1 MHFHFG
7 FLFWKPLPSKGRLL
21 PRLAACAVLAA
32 ASAAAQIAPSY
43 AIDTIAG
50 PGDLMSSAADQVK
63 LNTPRSVAVDRASN
77 VYIADRL
84 NDRIL
89 KVDAAGNTSTFAG
102 TETRGYSG
110 DGGPATA
117 AQLFSP
123 EGVAVD
129 DMGNV
134 YIADTN
140 NNRIRKVDTA
150 GIISTLA
157 GTGEDGYSGDGGP
170 AAEAQLSLPFSVAA
184 DGAGNIYIA
193 GNDRIRKVD
202 AVGNISTFAGIGIR
216 GYIGDGGPATAARL
230 NAPQGV
236 AADAAGN
243 VYIADTGNN
252 RIRRVDAAGVIA
264 TVAGTGIRGY
274 SGDSGPAVSAYL
286 HYPAGVAADSE
297 GNIYIADT
305 ENHRI
310 RKVGAEGNISTVAG
324 SAGFGLS
331 GDGGPATAAEFVFPA
346 DVAVDSAGNLY
357 IADTENHRIRRVDAR
372 GYIATFAGAEAY
384 GFSGDGGPSN
394 LARLNFPQDAAV
406 DGVGNVYIADT
417 FNHRIRKVDANGYIA
432 TFAGTGIPGYSGN
445 GGPAAEA
452 QLNIPEGVAVDGIGN
467 VYIADTGNNRIRK
480 VGADGNTSTV
490 AGGGNPTDG
499 VGDGGPATAARLSS
513 PQDVAVDGDGNI
525 YIADT
530 HNGLIRR
537 VSADGN
543 ISTFAGVG
551 TLGYGG
557 DGGPATKAYLNWPQD
572 VAMDGDGNIYIAD
585 RSNDN
590 IRKVGADGIIST
602 VAGGGNPTDGVGDGG
617 PATAARLSSPQGV
630 AVDGN
635 GNIYIADNTYNGR
648 IRRVSADGNISTV
661 AGGGNPAD
669 GVGDGGPATAAR
681 LDSPQDVA
689 VDSAGNV
696 YIADAFNHRI
706 RRLRPKPRISVGG
719 IVLATGTPT
728 VSRISPNA
736 LISVFGQD
744 FASQGTSTLNPRLDA
759 PDKVAAD
766 LAETCLEIGG
776 KRTPLFLVA
785 PNQINAQAPHDL
797 PPGQT
802 QAAVVRDCGADSGL
816 RGEAVTVATA
826 AVSPAFFNVLS
837 NPDGHNPVI
846 ALHGGG
852 PALVGAPDLLPGTE
866 FSPAV
871 PGEFVTLFGTGFGAV
886 EPPLEAGQIPGA
898 AAVLANAAAF
908 TVGGIA
914 VPPEDVLYAGASPCC
929 AGLYQFTLRVP
940 PDIPDGDAAVTATV
954 SGISTP
960 KGPFLTVRGA
970 GADAPLGVRRF

>member
-1 MHFHFG
+1 MRFRFG
-7 FLFWKPLPSKGRLL
+7 FLFWKSLFINKYLL
-21 PRLAACAVLAA
+21 PQLAACAALAT
-32 ASAAAQIAPSY
+32 ASAAAQTAPSY

-50 PGDLMSSAADQVK
+50 PGDLMSGAASQVK
-63 LNTPRSVAVDRASN
+63 LNTPRSVAVDSASN

-140 NNRIRKVDTA
+140 NNRIRKVDAA

-202 AVGNISTFAGIGIR
+202 AAGNISTFAGMGIR
-216 GYIGDGGPATAARL
+216 GYIGDGGPAAAARF
-230 NAPQGV
+230 NAPHGI

-252 RIRRVDAAGVIA
+252 RIRKVDAAGVIT
-264 TVAGTGIRGY
+264 TVAGTGVSGY
-274 SGDSGPAVSAYL
+274 SGDGGPAVSANL
-286 HYPAGVAADSE
+286 HYPAGVAVDSAD
-297 GNIYIADT
+297 NIYIADT

-310 RKVGAEGNISTVAG
+310 RKVDADGSISTVAG

-346 DVAVDSAGNLY
+346 DVAVDNAGNLY
-357 IADTENHRIRRVDAR
+357 IADTENHRIRRVDVR
-372 GYIATFAGAEAY
+372 GYIATFAGTETH
-384 GFSGDGGPSN
+384 GFSGDGGP
-394 LARLNFPQDAAV
+394 
-406 DGVGNVYIADT
+406 
-417 FNHRIRKVDANGYIA
+417 A
-432 TFAGTGIPGYSGN
+432 T
-445 GGPAAEA
+445 
-452 QLNIPEGVAVDGIGN
+452 L
-467 VYIADTGNNRIRK
+467 
-480 VGADGNTSTV
+480 
-490 AGGGNPTDG
+490 
-499 VGDGGPATAARLSS
+499 
-513 PQDVAVDGDGNI
+513 
-525 YIADT
+525 
-530 HNGLIRR
+530 
-537 VSADGN
+537 
-543 ISTFAGVG
+543 
-551 TLGYGG
+551 
-557 DGGPATKAYLNWPQD
+557 
-572 VAMDGDGNIYIAD
+572 
-585 RSNDN
+585 
-590 IRKVGADGIIST
+590 
-602 VAGGGNPTDGVGDGG
+602 
-617 PATAARLSSPQGV
+617 
-630 AVDGN
+630 
-635 GNIYIADNTYNGR
+635 
-648 IRRVSADGNISTV
+648 
-661 AGGGNPAD
+661 
-669 GVGDGGPATAAR
+669 AR
-681 LDSPQDVA
+681 LDSPQSVA

-696 YIADAFNHRI
+696 YIADTYNHCI
-706 RRLRPKPRISVGG
+706 RRLRPKPRISAGG
-719 IVLATGTPT
+719 IVLATGTPA

-744 FASQGTSTLNPRLDA
+744 FASQGTPTLSPRLDA

-776 KRTPLFLVA
+776 KRAPLFLVA
-785 PNQINAQAPHDL
+785 PNQINAQTPHDL
-797 PPGQT
+797 MPGQT
-802 QAAVVRDCGADSGL
+802 QAAVVRDCGAGSGL
-816 RGEAVTVATA
+816 RGEAVTVATE
-826 AVSPAFFNVLS
+826 AVSPAFFNALS
-837 NPDGHNPVI
+837 NPDGRNPVV

-852 PALVGAPDLLPGTE
+852 PDLVGAPGLLPGAE
-866 FSPAV
+866 FTPAV
-871 PGEFVTLFGTGFGAV
+871 PGELVTLFGTGFGAV
-886 EPPLEAGQIPGA
+886 EPPLESGQIPGA
-898 AAVLANAAAF
+898 VATLANAVAF

-940 PDIPDGDAAVTATV
+940 PDVPNGDAAVMATV

-960 KGPFLTVRGA
+960 QGPFITVRGE
-970 GADAPLGVRRF
+970 GTDALLGIRRF

>member
-1 MHFHFG
+1 MHFRFG
-7 FLFWKPLPSKGRLL
+7 FLFWKPLHGKGSLL
-21 PRLAACAVLAA
+21 PRLAAYAALAA

-230 NAPQGV
+230 NAPQGI
-236 AADAAGN
+236 ATDAAGN

-331 GDGGPATAAEFVFPA
+331 GDGGPATAAELVFPA

-357 IADTENHRIRRVDAR
+357 IADTENHRVRRVDAR
-372 GYIATFAGAEAY
+372 GYIATFAGTETY
-384 GFSGDGGPSN
+384 GFSGDGGPAN
-394 LARLNFPQDAAV
+394 LARLNFPQDAAA

-417 FNHRIRKVDANGYIA
+417 FNHRIRKV
-432 TFAGTGIPGYSGN
+432 
-445 GGPAAEA
+445 
-452 QLNIPEGVAVDGIGN
+452 
-467 VYIADTGNNRIRK
+467 
-480 VGADGNTSTV
+480 GADGIISTV

-499 VGDGGPATAARLSS
+499 VGDGGPATTARLSS
-513 PQDVAVDGDGNI
+513 PQGVAVDGDGNI

-557 DGGPATKAYLNWPQD
+557 DGGPATEAYLNWPQD
-572 VAMDGDGNIYIAD
+572 VAVDGDGNIYIAD

-617 PATAARLSSPQGV
+617 PATTARLSSPQGV
-630 AVDGN
+630 AVDGD

-696 YIADAFNHRI
+696 YIADTYNHRI

-744 FASQGTSTLNPRLDA
+744 FASQGTPTLNPRLDA

-797 PPGQT
+797 PPEQT
-802 QAAVVRDCGADSGL
+802 QAAVVRDCGADGGL

-852 PALVGAPDLLPGTE
+852 PALVGVPDLLPGTE
-866 FSPAV
+866 FTPAV
-871 PGEFVTLFGTGFGAV
+871 PGELITLFGTGFGAT

-898 AAVLANAAAF
+898 AANLVNAVLF
-908 TVGGIA
+908 TIGGIS

-954 SGISTP
+954 SGVSTP

-970 GADAPLGVRRF
+970 GADALLGVRRF